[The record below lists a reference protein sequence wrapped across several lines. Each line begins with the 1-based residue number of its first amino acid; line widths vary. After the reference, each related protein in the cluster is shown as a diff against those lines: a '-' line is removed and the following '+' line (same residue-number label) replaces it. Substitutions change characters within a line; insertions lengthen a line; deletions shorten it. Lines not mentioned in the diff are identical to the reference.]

1 MKRRVLRPSI
11 EKLLTGL
18 MVGSVFIIGSLES
31 IENIEGLITMLCIT
45 GVMVISAILLARYG
59 SHEQ

>member
-11 EKLLTGL
+11 EKLLIGL
-18 MVGSVFIIGSLES
+18 MVGSVFIIASLSS
-31 IENIEGLITMLCIT
+31 IENIEGLITILCIT

>member
-31 IENIEGLITMLCIT
+31 IENIEGLITIFCVT
-45 GVMVISAILLARYG
+45 GVMVITAILLARYG
-59 SHEQ
+59 RHEQ